1 MTVTRKEAIHYFE
14 KLEANAKNH
23 ADDFERLFQG
33 QKSAYRK
40 DAELYGMA
48 LSALREQEE
57 RENAEPQSG
66 GGI

>member
-1 MTVTRKEAIHYFE
+1 MTREEAIHHIE
-14 KLEANAKNH
+14 KLEADANNH

-48 LSALREQEE
+48 LSALREREE

>member
-1 MTVTRKEAIHYFE
+1 MTVTREEAIHHFE

-23 ADDFERLFQG
+23 ADVFERVFKG

-40 DAELYGMA
+40 DAELYSMA
-48 LSALREQEE
+48 LSALREQEK

>member
-1 MTVTRKEAIHYFE
+1 MTREEAIHYFE

-23 ADDFERLFQG
+23 ADDFERIFQG

-40 DAELYGMA
+40 DAEIYGMA
-48 LSALREQEE
+48 LSALREQEK
-57 RENAEPQSG
+57 RENAEPQTG

>member
-1 MTVTRKEAIHYFE
+1 MTREEAIHHFE
-14 KLEANAKNH
+14 KLEAYAKNH
-23 ADDFERLFQG
+23 ADDFERFFQG

>member
-1 MTVTRKEAIHYFE
+1 MTVTREEAIHYFE

-23 ADDFERLFQG
+23 ADDFERIFHG

-40 DAELYGMA
+40 DVELYSMA
-48 LSALREQEE
+48 LSALREQEK
-57 RENAEPQSG
+57 RENAELQSG